1 MKRVKSEIASEFI
14 DYLGEV
20 YDACGYIH
28 DMGGCDKCPMK
39 NNCLDETTVS
49 EFANFCTKDSVKEML
64 DFADDVE
71 NYIHEKE
78 TEAWEAAN
86 RWAGIDPSWANL
98 PRVGRI

>member
-39 NNCLDETTVS
+39 NNCLDETTVT
-49 EFANFCTKDSVKEML
+49 EFANFCTKGTVKEML

-71 NYIHEKE
+71 KYVTADEDYIYDLADRQRKGERDE
-78 TEAWEAAN
+78 YY
-86 RWAGIDPSWANL
+86 D
-98 PRVGRI
+98 

>member
-1 MKRVKSEIASEFI
+1 MKRVKSEIASDFI

-39 NNCLDETTVS
+39 NNCLDETTVT
-49 EFANFCTKDSVKEML
+49 EFANFCTKGTVKEML

-71 NYIHEKE
+71 KYVTADEDYIYDLADRQRKGERDE
-78 TEAWEAAN
+78 YY
-86 RWAGIDPSWANL
+86 D
-98 PRVGRI
+98 

>member
-20 YDACGYIH
+20 YDACRYIH

-49 EFANFCTKDSVKEML
+49 EFANFCTKGAVKEML
-64 DFADDVE
+64 DFAEDVE
-71 NYIHEKE
+71 EYVHEQE
-78 TEAWEAAN
+78 FEEWEATN
-86 RWAGIDPSWANL
+86 RWAGIDPSWATTI
-98 PRVGRI
+98 PVGRI

>member
-28 DMGGCDKCPMK
+28 DMGGCDKCPIK
-39 NNCLDETTVS
+39 HNCLDETTVT
-49 EFANFCTKDSVKEML
+49 EFANFCTKGTVKEML

-71 NYIHEKE
+71 KYVTADEDYIYDLADRQRKGERDE
-78 TEAWEAAN
+78 YY
-86 RWAGIDPSWANL
+86 D
-98 PRVGRI
+98 

>member
-49 EFANFCTKDSVKEML
+49 EFANFCTKGTVKEML

-71 NYIHEKE
+71 KYVTTDEDYIYDLADRQRKGERDE
-78 TEAWEAAN
+78 LY
-86 RWAGIDPSWANL
+86 D
-98 PRVGRI
+98 